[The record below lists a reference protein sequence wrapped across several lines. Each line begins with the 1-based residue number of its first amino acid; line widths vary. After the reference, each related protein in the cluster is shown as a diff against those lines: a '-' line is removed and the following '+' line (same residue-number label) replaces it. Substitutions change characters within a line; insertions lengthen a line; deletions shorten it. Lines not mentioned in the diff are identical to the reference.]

1 MLLSHDATRCRSV
14 FTGVNPTRYSAL
26 MTQDDDWSARMA
38 RLIAREVRRYREG
51 QGQRPRMSAQQ
62 LADRTEELGMPIPRS
77 VLANLESGRRET
89 VSVAEVLVL
98 AAALNVAPVELI
110 CPVGFDKETEMLP
123 GRAMD
128 QLAARRW
135 FTGMWKLDIDDA
147 GAWTMRTPATSEQ
160 SNAYLLEYHDGLIAQ
175 MRAKE
180 ADAARAAADA
190 ASADEVSLRAAI
202 RVDEAEQAAAAAKA
216 AGDATAP
223 ALEGKLYE
231 ARAAADAAGNDHI
244 GKAAWARDRM
254 QLLAEWREFIREP
267 LRQTRE
273 EMRRRGMLLPDL
285 PADIDLGGDD
295 G

>member
-1 MLLSHDATRCRSV
+1 M
-14 FTGVNPTRYSAL
+14 
-26 MTQDDDWSARMA
+26 
-38 RLIAREVRRYREG
+38 IAREVRRYREG

-135 FTGMWKLDIDDA
+135 FTGMWKLDIDDTA
-147 GAWTMRTPATSEQ
+147 AWTMRTPATSEQ

-190 ASADEVSLRAAI
+190 ASADEVSLRAVI
-202 RVDEAEQAAAAAKA
+202 QVHEAEQAAAAAEA
-216 AGDATAP
+216 AGDAMA
-223 ALEGKLYE
+223 ADLEGKLYE
-231 ARAAADAAGNDHI
+231 ARAAADAARNDHI
-244 GKAAWARDRM
+244 RKAAWTRDRM

-273 EMRRRGMLLPDL
+273 EMRRRSMLLPDL
-285 PADIDLGGDD
+285 PADIDLGEDD

>member
-1 MLLSHDATRCRSV
+1 M
-14 FTGVNPTRYSAL
+14 
-26 MTQDDDWSARMA
+26 
-38 RLIAREVRRYREG
+38 IAREVRRYREG

-147 GAWTMRTPATSEQ
+147 AAWTMRTPATSEQ

-190 ASADEVSLRAAI
+190 ASADEVSLRAVI
-202 RVDEAEQAAAAAKA
+202 QVHEAEQAAAAAEA
-216 AGDATAP
+216 AGDAMA
-223 ALEGKLYE
+223 ADLEGKLYE
-231 ARAAADAAGNDHI
+231 ARAAADAARNDHI
-244 GKAAWARDRM
+244 RKAAWTRDRM

-273 EMRRRGMLLPDL
+273 EMRRRSMLLPDL
-285 PADIDLGGDD
+285 PADIDLGEDD